1 MCSIILS
8 TECRDDDVAVIVLA
22 ATTTMDTTTPARP
35 TSKLNPQHILLVM
48 AVIIVQDGAK

>member
-1 MCSIILS
+1 MMI
-8 TECRDDDVAVIVLA
+8 VAVVVLA